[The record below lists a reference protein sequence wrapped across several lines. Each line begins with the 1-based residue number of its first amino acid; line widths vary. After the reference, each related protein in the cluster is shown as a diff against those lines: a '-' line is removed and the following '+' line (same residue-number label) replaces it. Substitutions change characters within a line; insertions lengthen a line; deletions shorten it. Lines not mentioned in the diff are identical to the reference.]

1 MIVLGESR
9 LFILGAITD
18 FRDIRFG
25 KVSRSNDDD
34 NIKYEASVKT
44 FKDKNE
50 FLLQYLTI
58 FFTADVSKF
67 G

>member
-1 MIVLGESR
+1 
-9 LFILGAITD
+9 LGAITD